1 MSVLIESK
9 TYKPFKYPWAV
20 EKAVAH
26 EKVHWGE
33 WEAKLQDDVAQ
44 WNNGKLT
51 DVERNHITQ
60 ILRLFTQSDVQV
72 ELTIW
77 NLTSQ
82 NLRIMKYVR
91 CLLALLTASLFI
103 NALTLYLMIH

>member
-1 MSVLIESK
+1 MPLLEQSK
-9 TYKPFKYPWAV
+9 TYKPFLYPWAV
-20 EKAVAH
+20 DFAVKH

-72 ELTIW
+72 GTNYW
-77 NLTSQ
+77 NLTYL
-82 NLRIMKYVR
+82 NLRITKFGL
-91 CLLALLTASLFI
+91 CLLALLIVNLCISV
-103 NALTLYLMIH
+103 LTLYSMTH